1 MKTVVL
7 RQPGGPDVLEIV
19 EGPMPVPGPGEVVI
33 RSRAIGVSRPDI
45 LIREGRY
52 SWMPP
57 LPASPGSELS
67 GVIDAIGS
75 GVSSFQVGQAVLVS
89 ARDLPVRGGCYTE
102 AICVP
107 AGAAYALPAGV
118 DFDQAVVLPT
128 YLVAYAMLEMFESPE
143 RLKSIFVTGVAGGI
157 GGAIAELAKDRGLMV
172 IGSVGSAEREAYA
185 RKAGVDHIVNYRE
198 EDVVARILA
207 LTGGRG
213 VDAAFDHIVGPNFA
227 ALFSSLAD
235 FGTLVF
241 YNVHNQP
248 PDADVF
254 EEMSRLSTKSLALRC
269 FNIHTYDHHR
279 DKRQQMTR
287 SLIDLLAQRRIN
299 PRVGLRL
306 PLSEAAT
313 AQTLLEQG
321 SVSGKIV
328 LYP

>member
-67 GVIDAIGS
+67 GIIDAIGS
-75 GVSSFQVGQAVLVS
+75 GVSSLQVGQAVLVS

-107 AGAAYALPAGV
+107 SGAAYALPAGV

-128 YLVAYAMLEMFESPE
+128 YLVAYAMLEMFETE
-143 RLKSIFVTGVAGGI
+143 RLNSIFVAGVAGGI
-157 GGAIAELAKDRGLMV
+157 GGALAELAKDRGLVV

-185 RKAGVDHIVNYRE
+185 RTAGVDYIVNYRE

-207 LTGGRG
+207 LTDGRG
-213 VDAAFDHIVGPNFA
+213 VDAAFDPIVGPNFT
-227 ALFSSLAD
+227 ALFRSLAD

-248 PDADVF
+248 PDADVY

-287 SLIDLLAQRRIN
+287 MLINLLAQRRIN

-306 PLSEAAT
+306 PLSEAAK
-313 AQTLLEQG
+313 AQALLEQG

>member
-1 MKTVVL
+1 M
-7 RQPGGPDVLEIV
+7 RE
-19 EGPMPVPGPGEVVI
+19 
-33 RSRAIGVSRPDI
+33 RP
-45 LIREGRY
+45 
-52 SWMPP
+52 
-57 LPASPGSELS
+57 
-67 GVIDAIGS
+67 
-75 GVSSFQVGQAVLVS
+75 
-89 ARDLPVRGGCYTE
+89 
-102 AICVP
+102 
-107 AGAAYALPAGV
+107 GV
-118 DFDQAVVLPT
+118 D
-128 YLVAYAMLEMFESPE
+128 Y
-143 RLKSIFVTGVAGGI
+143 
-157 GGAIAELAKDRGLMV
+157 
-172 IGSVGSAEREAYA
+172 
-185 RKAGVDHIVNYRE
+185 IVNYRE

-207 LTGGRG
+207 LTDGRG
-213 VDAAFDHIVGPNFA
+213 VDAAFDHIVGPHFA
-227 ALFSSLAD
+227 TLFNSLAD

-287 SLIDLLAQRRIN
+287 MLIDLLAQRRIN

-328 LYP
+328 LYPIDRANDAESRRLCSGAYDDGLEN

>member
-67 GVIDAIGS
+67 GIIDAIGS
-75 GVSSFQVGQAVLVS
+75 GVSSLQVGQAVLVS

-107 AGAAYALPAGV
+107 SGAAYALPAGV

-128 YLVAYAMLEMFESPE
+128 YLVAYAMLEMFETE
-143 RLKSIFVTGVAGGI
+143 RLNSIFVAGVAGGI
-157 GGAIAELAKDRGLMV
+157 GGALAELAKDRGLVV

-185 RKAGVDHIVNYRE
+185 RTAGVDYIVNYRE

-207 LTGGRG
+207 LTDGRG
-213 VDAAFDHIVGPNFA
+213 VDAAFDHIVGPNFT
-227 ALFSSLAD
+227 ALFRSLAD

-248 PDADVF
+248 PDADGY

-287 SLIDLLAQRRIN
+287 MLINLLAQRRIN

-306 PLSEAAT
+306 PLSEAAK
-313 AQTLLEQG
+313 AQALLEQG

>member
-67 GVIDAIGS
+67 GIIDAIGS
-75 GVSSFQVGQAVLVS
+75 GVSSLQVGQAVLVS
-89 ARDLPVRGGCYTE
+89 ARDLPVRGGCYAE

-107 AGAAYALPAGV
+107 SGAAYALPAGV

-128 YLVAYAMLEMFESPE
+128 YLVAYAMLEMFETE
-143 RLKSIFVTGVAGGI
+143 RLNSIFVAGVAGGI
-157 GGAIAELAKDRGLMV
+157 GGALAELAKDRGLVV

-185 RKAGVDHIVNYRE
+185 RTAGVDYIVNYRE

-207 LTGGRG
+207 LTDGRG
-213 VDAAFDHIVGPNFA
+213 VDAAFDHIVGPNFT
-227 ALFSSLAD
+227 ALFRSLAD

-248 PDADVF
+248 PDADVY

-287 SLIDLLAQRRIN
+287 MLINLLAQRRIN

-306 PLSEAAT
+306 PLSEASK

-328 LYP
+328 LHP

>member
-1 MKTVVL
+1 
-7 RQPGGPDVLEIV
+7 
-19 EGPMPVPGPGEVVI
+19 
-33 RSRAIGVSRPDI
+33 
-45 LIREGRY
+45 
-52 SWMPP
+52 
-57 LPASPGSELS
+57 
-67 GVIDAIGS
+67 
-75 GVSSFQVGQAVLVS
+75 
-89 ARDLPVRGGCYTE
+89 
-102 AICVP
+102 
-107 AGAAYALPAGV
+107 
-118 DFDQAVVLPT
+118 
-128 YLVAYAMLEMFESPE
+128 
-143 RLKSIFVTGVAGGI
+143 
-157 GGAIAELAKDRGLMV
+157 MV

-185 RKAGVDHIVNYRE
+185 RTAGVDYIVNYRE

-207 LTGGRG
+207 LTDGRG

-227 ALFSSLAD
+227 TLFSSLAD

-254 EEMSRLSTKSLALRC
+254 EEMSCLSTKSLALRC

-287 SLIDLLAQRRIN
+287 TLINLLAQRRIN

-306 PLSEAAT
+306 PLSEAST

>member
-1 MKTVVL
+1 MSPMKTVVL

-185 RKAGVDHIVNYRE
+185 RTAGVDYIVNYRASTQRSTTLS
-198 EDVVARILA
+198 VRILLPCSA
-207 LTGGRG
+207 HWPISAR
-213 VDAAFDHIVGPNFA
+213 
-227 ALFSSLAD
+227 LFFTMCTINHPTPTCS
-235 FGTLVF
+235 
-241 YNVHNQP
+241 
-248 PDADVF
+248 
-254 EEMSRLSTKSLALRC
+254 
-269 FNIHTYDHHR
+269 
-279 DKRQQMTR
+279 KR
-287 SLIDLLAQRRIN
+287 
-299 PRVGLRL
+299 
-306 PLSEAAT
+306 
-313 AQTLLEQG
+313 
-321 SVSGKIV
+321 
-328 LYP
+328 